1 MLDDAASDNQ
11 LRYHRYQL
19 TLSLVTGC
27 VITSNRWRPRL
38 SARSLAA
45 ALHEPAEG
53 GADRAE
59 LVEHLGELGPLA
71 PSEGGRH
78 GDSLKPC
85 MHLEPTNHDDVDGVD
100 DDDDD
105 DNQWRCH

>member
-1 MLDDAASDNQ
+1 MMLPLITSCAITDTS
-11 LRYHRYQL
+11 LRYHSQQ
-19 TLSLVTGC
+19 VC

-59 LVEHLGELGPLA
+59 LVEHLGELGPHA

-100 DDDDD
+100 NDDDD